1 MPLKLFIL
9 EAIICF
15 LKLKFITRPSG
26 KTDIDDQVLLTE
38 YRSSG
43 DLEVL
48 GQLYGRYM
56 HLVYGVCLKYLKD
69 DEASKD
75 AVMQIFE
82 QLIKKLKIHEV
93 NNFKSWLY
101 TLARNHCLMEIRA
114 NGKQEFVSLEDNFM
128 EKDAFVHLDIED
140 TRERKLTVMEECV
153 EKLPAEQK
161 DTIRL
166 FYLEQKCYKEV
177 ADITGY
183 DLNKVKSYI
192 QNGKR
197 NLKICIENNSEK

>member
-1 MPLKLFIL
+1 M
-9 EAIICF
+9 
-15 LKLKFITRPSG
+15 KFITS
-26 KTDIDDQVLLTE
+26 KSHLSVSDDQLLLKE
-38 YRSSG
+38 YQASG

-69 DEASKD
+69 EEASKD

-82 QLIKKLKIHEV
+82 QLIGKLKIHQV
-93 NNFKSWLY
+93 SNFKSWLY
-101 TLARNHCLMEIRA
+101 MLARNYCLMELRSS
-114 NGKQEFVSLEDNFM
+114 NKHEVVHMEDEFM
-128 EKDAFVHLDIED
+128 EKEAFVHLDVED
-140 TRERKLTVMEECV
+140 SRENTLTVMEKCM
-153 EKLPAEQK
+153 EKLPPEQK
-161 DTIRL
+161 DTIKL
-166 FYLEQKCYKEV
+166 FYLEQKCYRDV

-197 NLKICIENNSEK
+197 NLKICIEKNGGE

>member
-1 MPLKLFIL
+1 
-9 EAIICF
+9 
-15 LKLKFITRPSG
+15 LKFINHPSG
-26 KTDIDDQVLLTE
+26 KTGNDDLVLLTE
-38 YRSSG
+38 YRSTG

-69 DEASKD
+69 EEASKD

-82 QLIKKLKIHEV
+82 QLIKKLKVHDV

-101 TLARNHCLMEIRA
+101 TLARNYCLMEIRS

-140 TRERKLTVMEECV
+140 TRERKLSVMEECV

-161 DTIRL
+161 DTIKL

-197 NLKICIENNSEK
+197 NLKICIENNSGE